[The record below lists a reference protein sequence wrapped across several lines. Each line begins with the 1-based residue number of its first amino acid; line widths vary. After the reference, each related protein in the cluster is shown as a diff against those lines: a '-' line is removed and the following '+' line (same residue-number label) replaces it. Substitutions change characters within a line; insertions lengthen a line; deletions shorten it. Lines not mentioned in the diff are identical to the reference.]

1 MQLVALDIE
10 TSVETGEPAC
20 LTWSVAVPDATASA
34 GWRAGDSCG
43 VHARDPRARD
53 VFAAWLD
60 DPEVVLVGQ
69 NVAFDLVALGRWW
82 GLLPRV
88 RAAYEAGRVR
98 DTMLRQH
105 LLDIAWPARP
115 RGVYN
120 EELERWFPAKF
131 AWHAGLGRMVRI
143 DDGKSEDGGG
153 GGGGVKVGLD
163 ALAWRLLAV
172 DISGDKHDPTSWRKR
187 YGELLDVPWEQ
198 WPDKARDYA
207 LGDPRITLEVY
218 LEQLVVARQRSDPS
232 RTAHADMLPPMAA
245 DGWSL
250 GEVEAPLCDE
260 QFQCMVAVPF
270 EVMSRRGVRVDRS
283 LVRRQR
289 EELRRLRE
297 WAADLCVRHGVM
309 REVYDFAENDG
320 GKTKPLKK
328 GESPTP
334 ERIYRSLRSR
344 CRKLQADDPAAFAE
358 FLALARRLGK
368 LRGVERKV
376 DDGEKRRRVESILEA
391 RGVAVGRT
399 AKGDKVKADA
409 DAIYEAATPLADV
422 VARDPAARDLA
433 AALGPGL
440 LKVARRA
447 LAGSDARRASQ
458 EGRAEDA
465 ERLGRDAGGWSLER
479 LAAAVEAAEDP
490 GLAALAVYSKAEKFD
505 SSFLKGLDVPD
516 ELPSE
521 VRAWFRTMM
530 ETGRTSMVGAIRQ
543 NMPKAGGIREC
554 IVPRPGFAFAQ
565 CDYSQ
570 IELLGLAF
578 VLDSIFG
585 RESSLTRAIREG
597 VDCHLKLACHPL
609 LGLGETYEEAKAH
622 RKAGNAILEAYG
634 SDHAAAERARPDF
647 DWARL
652 DRIEGARFAA
662 KAANFGFPG
671 GMMPR
676 KFAATQKKQAGL
688 IISIDKATA
697 LRQAW
702 LETWPEIPRYF
713 EWAKGMTSG
722 ERTARVRHLDGSH
735 LAAGGV
741 DGGADDVD
749 DGHAGGGHWRGGCGY
764 TQLCNTLFQG
774 LVARGAKWAAWL
786 LFVACYLTPGGPLD
800 GCHPVLF
807 VHDEFVLEVPVG
819 REQEALA
826 ELTRIMVEAMRS
838 VMPGQAVR
846 AEGKILSERWAK

>member
-1 MQLVALDIE
+1 MQLIALDIE
-10 TSVETGEPAC
+10 ASVETGEPAC
-20 LTWSVAVPDATASA
+20 LTWSVAVEDASTSA
-34 GWRAGDSCG
+34 GWRAGVPCG
-43 VHARDPRARD
+43 LHARDPRARD
-53 VFAAWLD
+53 LFAAWLAD
-60 DPEVVLVGQ
+60 DEVVLVGQ
-69 NVAFDLVALGRWW
+69 NVAFDLVTLGRWW

-88 RAAYEAGRVR
+88 RAVYEAGRVR

-131 AWHAGLGRMVRI
+131 AWHAGLRRTVRI

-187 YGELLDVPWEQ
+187 YGELLDVPFEE
-198 WPDKARDYA
+198 WPGKARDYA

-218 LEQLVVARQRSDPS
+218 LEQLVVARERSDAA
-232 RTAHADMLPPMAA
+232 RTSYADLLPLMAA

-250 GEVEAPLCDE
+250 DEVEAPLCDE

-297 WAADLCVRHGVM
+297 WAADLCVTHGVM
-309 REVYDFAENDG
+309 REIYDFEENDG
-320 GKTKPLKK
+320 GKTKPLRK

-334 ERIYRSLRSR
+334 ERLYRSLRSR
-344 CRKLQADDPAAFAE
+344 CRKLQVDDPAAFAE

-376 DDGEKRRRVESILEA
+376 DDGEKRRRVETIFEA

-422 VARDPAARDLA
+422 VARLPAARDLA
-433 AALGPGL
+433 DALGPGL

-447 LAGSDARRASQ
+447 LAGSDAARTEA
-458 EGRAEDA
+458 EGRTEDA
-465 ERLGRDAGGWSLER
+465 ARLRRDAGGWSLDR
-479 LAAAVEAAEDP
+479 LQTAIEAAEDP

-554 IVPRPGFAFAQ
+554 VVPRPGFAFAQ

-622 RKAGNAILEAYG
+622 RKAGNAILEAHG

-713 EWAKGMTSG
+713 EWAKGKTSG
-722 ERTARVRHLDGSH
+722 ERTARVRHLDGS
-735 LAAGGV
+735 GEN
-741 DGGADDVD
+741 
-749 DGHAGGGHWRGGCGY
+749 GHWRGGCGY